1 MLTGM
6 LAISN
11 NRFERLRYM
20 QDRFNESDPQ
30 AYVQILIAFV
40 AILAIFAII
49 RFLNYCQTRER
60 HASSQA
66 MSFYLRVQSQ
76 MGLPLLDRWLL
87 WRLARASG
95 GINPTALLISPVLF
109 DRAVERYLGP
119 AGLVAHTRLAA
130 IRRRLFGQAAPLPI
144 APVDEP

>member
-1 MLTGM
+1 
-6 LAISN
+6 
-11 NRFERLRYM
+11 
-20 QDRFNESDPQ
+20 
-30 AYVQILIAFV
+30 VVAFGS
-40 AILAIFAII
+40 ILAIFAII

-66 MSFYLRVQSQ
+66 MSFCLRVQSQ
-76 MGLPLLDRWLL
+76 MGLPLLDRIQL

-119 AGLVAHTRLAA
+119 AGPAGIVAHTRLSAL
-130 IRRRLFGQAAPLPI
+130 RKRLFGQAAPLTI
-144 APVDEP
+144 TPVGEE